1 MDWSTG
7 EVGEKASGP
16 VVLSAGR
23 RSQVI
28 WLTDDEEEVVVV
40 VVVVVMVVVE
50 EEEEEEEESDLTN
63 CRRKW

>member
-7 EVGEKASGP
+7 EVGEKTSGP

-40 VVVVVMVVVE
+40 VVVMVVVV
-50 EEEEEEEESDLTN
+50 EEEESDLTN